1 MASAHGAGATTHR
14 WPARLVRL
22 AARALPRGPLRE
34 RYRQELLADLALVD
48 HRGRFALQVLLQV
61 PHLRRATT
69 AHPTDSPLGDIVAAT
84 KPFLCRTNLHH
95 RWELAETSDREEYIR
110 CAKCLKEKWTGLGD
124 DRSVAS
130 NVIANYGSIN

>member
-1 MASAHGAGATTHR
+1 MATAHGPGATAHR

-61 PHLRRATT
+61 PHLRRAT
-69 AHPTDSPLGDIVAAT
+69 AHTTDSPLGDIVAST
-84 KPFLCRTNLHH
+84 KPFLCRTASTTAGSSP
-95 RWELAETSDREEYIR
+95 RPATARSTS
-110 CAKCLKEKWTGLGD
+110 AAP
-124 DRSVAS
+124 SA
-130 NVIANYGSIN
+130 